1 MKFRNVSLPQ
11 IETDLELC
19 QVFEPQSRTP
29 SPLYERIIGNFR
41 TIVRFLIWDVLSL
54 ARVQLFE
61 AGNEGSFCRPLGMI
75 YTILTTYQCT
85 NIYSYGLL
93 EIT

>member
-41 TIVRFLIWDVLSL
+41 TIVLRLNSMGLFLQTGD
-54 ARVQLFE
+54 F
-61 AGNEGSFCRPLGMI
+61 
-75 YTILTTYQCT
+75 TD
-85 NIYSYGLL
+85 
-93 EIT
+93 